1 MAGYV
6 VPPVGGVGAVSGGQY
21 RGAVA
26 SVTSGKES
34 ISYAVS
40 GNAATVYADA
50 AANPAALTELLCGIA
65 AKYLSNVPDAN
76 GVNLLYAGV

>member
-1 MAGYV
+1 MHD
-6 VPPVGGVGAVSGGQY
+6 
-21 RGAVA
+21 
-26 SVTSGKES
+26 VTVTLFNFHEATGKWHPTEFRNISLTES
-34 ISYAVS
+34 N
-40 GNAATVYADA
+40 GNAPTPDAGMKNADA